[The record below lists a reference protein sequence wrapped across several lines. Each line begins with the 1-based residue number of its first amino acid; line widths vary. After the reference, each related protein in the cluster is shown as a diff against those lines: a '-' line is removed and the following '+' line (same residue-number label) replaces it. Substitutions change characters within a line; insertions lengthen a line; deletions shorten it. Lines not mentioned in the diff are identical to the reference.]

1 MPEIQLK
8 PKEAASIINALAGGV
23 VPHAGLQHITVG
35 RSYETKAIVESLNNV
50 SSGNSE
56 VRFWI
61 GNFGSGK
68 SFMLQL
74 IEALAI
80 KTNFV
85 VSTID
90 FTPETRL
97 YSNDGKA
104 QAVYSKIVNNLRT
117 QTDQDGDALPTIL
130 DQWIERI
137 MSQVVAE
144 RQVDFD
150 ALSKPENQA
159 LVRNKIIETTRS
171 FSSVG
176 GFEFGQAV
184 AKYYEGYANSN
195 PELQR
200 VSLRW
205 LKGEYTAKT
214 DALRDLGIREIIN
227 DKNYYDMLKNLC
239 KLFVSLEYRGFV
251 INMDEAINLY
261 KIAQRQPREKNYE
274 KILSIYNDCLQ
285 GGADNIFINF
295 GGTKQFLEDEQRGL
309 FSYQALKS
317 RLSGSRFETGEMRD
331 LSQPVIFLKPLI
343 QEEIFTLLSKLK
355 TIFEQHHNITI
366 NCTEKHIVRFMEGHL
381 NRPGASELLTP
392 REVIRDFLQ
401 LLSLQRQ
408 NPDTTIDRLLAQVFG
423 GNKVKDDQHSTP
435 SVEVY

>member
-1 MPEIQLK
+1 MPEIQLR
-8 PKEAASIINALAGGV
+8 PKEAASIINALASGV
-23 VPHAGLQHITVG
+23 VPHTGLQHITVG

-104 QAVYSKIVNNLRT
+104 QAVYSKIVNNLIT

-184 AKYYEGYANSN
+184 AKYYEGYANSD

-200 VSLRW
+200 VALRW

-227 DKNYYDMLKNLC
+227 DQNYYDMLKNLC

-285 GGADNIFINF
+285 GGADNIFINV

-408 NPDTTIDRLLAQVFG
+408 NPDTTIDTLLEQVFG
-423 GNKVKDDQHSTP
+423 GNKAKDDQHGTP